1 MVDDIKNRPLDEIR
15 AAYKKYLNTQ
25 NLSQNTVMTSST
37 DAFYIWRKKGQ
48 EAFWQIVLSDN
59 FEVLGKSTLLEL
71 LVQQSSGNAEANLS
85 GYMAHLRRFRRFL
98 KTSGIEFS
106 ESKQNSS
113 PAVSAVV
120 NSQDPFILQE
130 SPYKFDVDK
139 NGLLALTS
147 GNVDRINFI
156 IENDSNYRSDMDP
169 ENKESTY
176 NYIRNHPYTRDYEVI
191 LGIVE
196 RIDIQNSTHQASSGV
211 KQGDNRGREIT
222 AQFICDLP
230 DFYERLKNEDAGL
243 VNQIAGA
250 IPGRYT
256 FSFASK
262 YCTYWSRYLLEADG
276 YSIYDKILREI
287 LPYYAWVYI
296 GENHMA
302 RKQSKIEKEFG
313 QRNRGDYLGYRNLI
327 DRIRREVECR
337 TGYAITRKDF
347 DHLLWYYYKGDADI
361 KEKGSKILLHKSR
374 TTVALE
380 FVGNERSR
388 LWI

>member
-1 MVDDIKNRPLDEIR
+1 
-15 AAYKKYLNTQ
+15 
-25 NLSQNTVMTSST
+25 
-37 DAFYIWRKKGQ
+37 
-48 EAFWQIVLSDN
+48 
-59 FEVLGKSTLLEL
+59 
-71 LVQQSSGNAEANLS
+71 
-85 GYMAHLRRFRRFL
+85 
-98 KTSGIEFS
+98 
-106 ESKQNSS
+106 
-113 PAVSAVV
+113 
-120 NSQDPFILQE
+120 
-130 SPYKFDVDK
+130 
-139 NGLLALTS
+139 
-147 GNVDRINFI
+147 
-156 IENDSNYRSDMDP
+156 
-169 ENKESTY
+169 
-176 NYIRNHPYTRDYEVI
+176 
-191 LGIVE
+191 
-196 RIDIQNSTHQASSGV
+196 
-211 KQGDNRGREIT
+211 
-222 AQFICDLP
+222 
-230 DFYERLKNEDAGL
+230 L

-361 KEKGSKILLHKSR
+361 KEKGSNILLHKSR

-380 FVGNERSR
+380 FVGN
-388 LWI
+388 